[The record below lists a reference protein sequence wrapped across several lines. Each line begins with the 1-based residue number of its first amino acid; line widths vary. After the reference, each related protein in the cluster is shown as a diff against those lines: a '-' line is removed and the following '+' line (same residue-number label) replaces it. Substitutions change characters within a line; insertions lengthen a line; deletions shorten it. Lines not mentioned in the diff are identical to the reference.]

1 MMVRCDCLVN
11 CSNAGNKTCGS
22 AHMAIAGNEL
32 SMRDLQGL
40 TALRRG
46 EEQGGHRCAV
56 FQILACGRSGHTL
69 VERSPT
75 PSPTSPNL
83 PTRRYSKTKCALGR
97 GLDGAELL

>member
-56 FQILACGRSGHTL
+56 FQILAVAAAATRSSSVRRPPRLPHPICQL
-69 VERSPT
+69 VATAKR
-75 PSPTSPNL
+75 N
-83 PTRRYSKTKCALGR
+83 AL
-97 GLDGAELL
+97 